1 MTMTAISRE
10 SGHSSAQGD
19 AAKTLTASG
28 QRFTASANILH
39 NDYYAGLGL
48 TS

>member
-1 MTMTAISRE
+1 MTMTAISRK
-10 SGHSSAQGD
+10 SGYPSARGN
-19 AAKTLTASG
+19 AAETLTAIG
-28 QRFTASANILH
+28 QMFTASANILH